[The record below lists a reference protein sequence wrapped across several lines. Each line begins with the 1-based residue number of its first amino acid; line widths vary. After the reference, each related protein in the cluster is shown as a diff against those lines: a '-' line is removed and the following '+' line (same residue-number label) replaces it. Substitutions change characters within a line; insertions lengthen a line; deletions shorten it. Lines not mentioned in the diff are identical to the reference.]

1 MHGKENHSDFID
13 IPHIQ
18 RICPHVLYPGS
29 HLSVLAA
36 CTPDFHA
43 SEEIMSNG
51 GAQADTLL
59 LL

>member
-1 MHGKENHSDFID
+1 MID

-18 RICPHVLYPGS
+18 RIFPQVLYPGS

-43 SEEIMSNG
+43 SEEIVMSNG